1 MNSTTRVRVLM
12 LALAA
17 VVGCFGIASGAAEM
31 AALNRPDF
39 PKDPTKANL
48 NSDAPV
54 EWIGTISPF
63 RSDLEG
69 NQALVLALQA
79 IPQARADHGIRA
91 NNELAR
97 SHLKHALS
105 LAPYDAELWLALAV
119 LEAGQ
124 DPDGP
129 GAIESLKMSYLTAPG
144 DARLMPLRLASVTQF
159 DALASPDLR
168 DLAQGDV
175 RLMLTRQP
183 DQTPALVSAYRQ
195 ASGRGKEFLKGAIR
209 TLDPARLRTLSG

>member
-1 MNSTTRVRVLM
+1 
-12 LALAA
+12 
-17 VVGCFGIASGAAEM
+17 M

-48 NSDAPV
+48 NLDAPI
-54 EWIGTISPF
+54 EWIGTISPL
-63 RSDLEG
+63 RSDFEG
-69 NQALVLALQA
+69 NQALVLALEA
-79 IPQARADHGIRA
+79 IQRARVDHGIRA
-91 NNELAR
+91 NSELAR

-129 GAIESLKMSYLTAPG
+129 AAIEALKMSYLTAPN
-144 DARLMPLRLASVTQF
+144 DARLMPLRLATVTQF

-183 DQTPALVSAYRQ
+183 DQAPALVSAYRQ
-195 ASGRGKEFLKGAIR
+195 ASRRGKEFLEGAIR
-209 TLDPARLRTLSG
+209 TIDPARLRSLSG

>member
-1 MNSTTRVRVLM
+1 MT
-12 LALAA
+12 
-17 VVGCFGIASGAAEM
+17 
-31 AALNRPDF
+31 ALNRPDF
-39 PKDPTKANL
+39 PKDPTKINL
-48 NSDAPV
+48 NSNAPV
-54 EWIGTISPF
+54 EWIGTISPL

-79 IPQARADHGIRA
+79 IQQARADHGIRA
-91 NNELAR
+91 NSELAR

-129 GAIESLKMSYLTAPG
+129 AAIESLKMSYFTAPS
-144 DARLMPLRLASVTQF
+144 DARLMPLRLAAVTQF

-183 DQTPALVSAYRQ
+183 DQTQALVSAYRQ
-195 ASGRGKEFLKGAIR
+195 ASSRGKEFLKGAIR
-209 TLDPARLRTLSG
+209 TVDPARLRALSG

>member
-1 MNSTTRVRVLM
+1 
-12 LALAA
+12 
-17 VVGCFGIASGAAEM
+17 M

-79 IPQARADHGIRA
+79 IPQARIRA